1 MKYKVGDKL
10 VCIRNINN
18 LIDYPLF
25 IKDEIYEIL
34 DVSYDYV
41 IINHISYG
49 NEYGDFSIDFIDKNF
64 KSIKQIRKEKLEKL
78 NDGI

>member
-1 MKYKVGDKL
+1 MKYNVGDKL
-10 VCIRNINN
+10 VCIRNVYN

-34 DVSYDYV
+34 DVSYEYV
-41 IINHISYG
+41 IMTHILYG

-64 KSIKQIRKEKLEKL
+64 KPIKQIRKEKLEKL
-78 NDGI
+78 NDRI